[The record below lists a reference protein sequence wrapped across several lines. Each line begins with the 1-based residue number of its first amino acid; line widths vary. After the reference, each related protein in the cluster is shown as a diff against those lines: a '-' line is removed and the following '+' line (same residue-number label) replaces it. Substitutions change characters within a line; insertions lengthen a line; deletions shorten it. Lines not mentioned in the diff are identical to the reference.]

1 MVAASFR
8 VFPRQPTDC
17 ITLTK
22 LIAVVV
28 SPMNCKRDC
37 TSVFCVIPDEFRAEQ
52 ERNRMLQED
61 MEATLHDIQNM

>member
-1 MVAASFR
+1 
-8 VFPRQPTDC
+8 
-17 ITLTK
+17 
-22 LIAVVV
+22 
-28 SPMNCKRDC
+28 MNCKRDC